1 MTATKALKLM
11 KKTMKYSYRILE
23 LVENQVR
30 NDENSLT
37 QSDLHGAI
45 EALVMNILHDRG

>member
-1 MTATKALKLM
+1 MN
-11 KKTMKYSYRILE
+11 YSDKILE

-37 QSDLHGAI
+37 QSDLQGAT
-45 EALVMNILHDRG
+45 EALVMNILHDRS